1 VVKTDFAS
9 SNLRVESN
17 RPGRA
22 IKVSLPQSANQGK
35 PAIIVVLLLG
45 SASPFVWRFVINWSA
60 AKQSVLSFVSPFFYT
75 TLAFATLYDVI
86 LFNVIPDAI
95 SWAGA
100 ALILI
105 SAAILAWRE
114 TRR

>member
-1 VVKTDFAS
+1 MAAAQTCFVNAMRFAD
-9 SNLRVESN
+9 
-17 RPGRA
+17 A
-22 IKVSLPQSANQGK
+22 
-35 PAIIVVLLLG
+35 
-45 SASPFVWRFVINWSA
+45 
-60 AKQSVLSFVSPFFYT
+60 SFVSPFFYT